1 MEAVVAEA
9 DKPSA
14 DTSTTTK
21 RGTLKPATRRRLGR
35 WAPLASMLLAVAV
48 GVAMPLRNASNF
60 YYWDDTAGAAVGVW
74 QRIAGEL
81 LSGNVPLLQIDM
93 WRGGNFAAE
102 AATGLFNPIMVG
114 LMIGTYPIDNLA
126 IAITVAKF
134 VLFVIMAVGAYLLS
148 RAYGAAPWPSAL
160 MGVVLP
166 LSGYNLFMDG
176 TAWINGT
183 AIMAFT
189 PWLWWSMK
197 RYTEGKTR
205 IIVVILMAYLL
216 GSTGNPYGMLAM
228 AAVFAAVCIEAGI
241 LGRWPAVRRLAIAG
255 GLALLSCVVVYL
267 PFVLTSSVGVR
278 ADSTTF
284 NDEFFSPNLS
294 DILGMST
301 GSLQAYIRSFGLP
314 FFTVPV
320 AYLAWFVLPLLP
332 WLRFREL
339 GKTWKHWSAALAF
352 GLFYLLLLLG
362 PSNLWMF
369 RWPLRLIPFF
379 YLAVILVFTIGL
391 SRTWATDR
399 LKLRTWLSAGIVVV
413 GAWLAWSD
421 RPLTWKWHLLF
432 LAVTLV
438 LVALFAWKRP
448 NGAKLFAFL
457 ALSTLMLLFAQTTFM
472 KTNNNVANYN
482 FPQSKSAMKANFG
495 ERYKGLT
502 VVVANRDTLPGNK
515 LNPEG
520 AWRDILF
527 GNMFAAVG
535 VESTTSYSGI
545 GFTKLDN
552 ALCASYYGGSCVDAW
567 PALWDKP
574 PGGSERLADMLRVE
588 TVVRW
593 NDPVPLAP
601 GSSIATKE
609 TSPEAPAGWTKTEHN
624 SQVSV
629 YSRDNKLE
637 FPEGRIS
644 ALGSDVQVASDK
656 SVSDTKESVRISSAN
671 GADRT
676 ITFARLA
683 WPGYEASIDG
693 RNLPVSTGPA
703 GLLQVEVPEGT
714 KDASLDIS
722 FTPPGYSIGMAAL
735 LAAGVGAL
743 GLEFWDRRGRRK
755 RGPASSDPAPH
766 EATAT
771 RSEQ

>member
-9 DKPSA
+9 EKPSA
-14 DTSTTTK
+14 DTNAATW
-21 RGTLKPATRRRLGR
+21 RGTARSSAGQRMRRL
-35 WAPLASMLLAVAV
+35 APVASMLLAVAV

-74 QRIAGEL
+74 QRIAREL
-81 LSGNVPLLQIDM
+81 LSGNFPLLQIDM

-102 AATGLFNPIMVG
+102 AATGLFNPVMVG
-114 LMIGTYPIDNLA
+114 LMVGTYPIDNLA
-126 IAITVAKF
+126 LAITVAKF
-134 VLFVIMAVGAYLLS
+134 AFFVLMAVGAYLLA
-148 RAYGAAPWPSAL
+148 RAYGSTPWPSAL

-189 PWLWWSMK
+189 PWLWWSVK
-197 RYTEGKTR
+197 RYIDGKTP

-228 AAVFAAVCIEAGI
+228 AAVFAATGIEAGI
-241 LGRWPAVRRLAIAG
+241 LGRWKSVRRLAVAG
-255 GLALLSCVVVYL
+255 GLAVLSCVIIYL

-278 ADSTTF
+278 ADSSTY

-294 DILGMST
+294 DVLGMST

-314 FFTVPV
+314 YFTVPV
-320 AYLAWFVLPLLP
+320 AYLAWFILPLIP
-332 WLRFREL
+332 WLRLREL
-339 GKTWKHWSAALAF
+339 GTMWKSWSGALAF

-391 SRTWATDR
+391 SRRRVEDR
-399 LKLRTWLSAGIVVV
+399 LALRTWLSIGIVVV

-432 LAVTLV
+432 LALTVV
-438 LVALFAWKRP
+438 LVVLFAWKRP
-448 NGAKLFAFL
+448 AGVKMFAFL
-457 ALSTLMLLFAQTTFM
+457 ALSTLVVLFAQTSFM

-495 ERYKGLT
+495 DRYKGLT
-502 VVVANRDTLPGNK
+502 VVVANRDTLPGDK
-515 LNPEG
+515 LNPDG

-527 GNMFAAVG
+527 GNMFAAIG

-567 PALWDKP
+567 PALWQKP
-574 PGGSERLADMLRVE
+574 PGGSERLADLLRVE

-609 TSPEAPAGWTKTEHN
+609 TSPEAPSGWTKTEHN

-629 YSRDNKLE
+629 YSRDDELD
-637 FPEGRIS
+637 FPEGRVS
-644 ALGSDVQVASDK
+644 ALGSSVQVSSDK
-656 SVSDTKESVRISSAN
+656 SLGDTSESVRISTAEGN
-671 GADRT
+671 DRT

-683 WPGYEASIDG
+683 WPGYEASLNG
-693 RNLPVSTGPA
+693 QKLPVSTGPA
-703 GLLQVEVPEGT
+703 GLLQVEIPKGT
-714 KDASLDIS
+714 RDAALEIS
-722 FTPPGYSIGMAAL
+722 FAPPGYSIGMAAL
-735 LAAGVGAL
+735 VAAALGAL
-743 GLEFWDRRGRRK
+743 GLEFWDRRGTRK
-755 RGPASSDPAPH
+755 RKNASKSAPTH
-766 EATAT
+766 EAIAT
-771 RSEQ
+771 QE